1 MKKYLICSL
10 IISITFIK
18 MAKSQNSDTL
28 FVKAK
33 VESID
38 TIDYYV
44 VVKAVSKDKKKV
56 TILSPI
62 DAKNSFSQKL
72 KDSCIVK
79 VGCSYD
85 FVLQVT
91 SRIKNGEGSYLFIS
105 LRKFDYNGKPF
116 LDAGELPYTA
126 LNMYKFD
133 IYR

>member
-1 MKKYLICSL
+1 MRKYLICLL
-10 IISITFIK
+10 IASIAFVT

-44 VVKAVSKDKKKV
+44 VIKALSKSKKKV

-62 DAKNSFSQKL
+62 DVKNSFAERL
-72 KDSCIVK
+72 KDSCHVK

-85 FVLQVT
+85 FVLQET
-91 SRIKNGEGSYLFIS
+91 SRIKNGKDSYLFIS

-116 LDAGELPYTA
+116 LDAGELPYIA
-126 LNMYKFD
+126 LNMHKSD
-133 IYR
+133 IYY